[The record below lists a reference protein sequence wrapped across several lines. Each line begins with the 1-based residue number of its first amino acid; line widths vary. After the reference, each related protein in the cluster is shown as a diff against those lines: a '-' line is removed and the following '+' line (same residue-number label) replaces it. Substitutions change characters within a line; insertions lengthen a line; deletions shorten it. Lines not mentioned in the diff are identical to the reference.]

1 MLKLKHNSIN
11 KLLNF
16 DLLISPLI
24 SQLPYLCRMEQL
36 LQQIDGYKQEIAAS
50 NEGDAETFRIKW
62 LGTKGLVKTI
72 MAEMKNVAPEQKK
85 EAGQLLNEF
94 KLFAEGKYQELKG
107 TSDSRLPTQNS
118 GLDLTLPGDPT
129 PLGSRHPI
137 SLVKNQIVTVFQRLG
152 FAVAEGPEIEDDW
165 HNFTALNLPD
175 NHPARDMQDTFYIS
189 QNPDWLLRTHTS
201 NVQVR
206 EMEKGKLPVRI
217 ICPGRVYRNETISAR
232 AHCFFHQVEGLY
244 IAENVSFADLKQ
256 TLYFFVQEMFGAT
269 VKIRFRPSYFPF
281 TEPSAEMDIS
291 CLICDGDGCSVCKK
305 TGWVEILGCG
315 MVHPNVLDNCGI
327 DSNKYT
333 GFAFGMGIERI
344 TMLKYQIKDLRLF
357 SENDQRFLKQFTSA
371 V

>member
-1 MLKLKHNSIN
+1 
-11 KLLNF
+11 
-16 DLLISPLI
+16 
-24 SQLPYLCRMEQL
+24 MEQL
-36 LQQIDGYKQEIAAS
+36 AQQIEKYKQEITAFTGS
-50 NEGDAETFRIKW
+50 DAEAFRIQY
-62 LGTKGLVKTI
+62 LGSKGLVKTV
-72 MAEMKNVAPEQKK
+72 MSEMKNVAAENKK
-85 EAGQLLNEF
+85 AAGQLLNEF
-94 KLFAEGKYQELKG
+94 KIFAEARYEELKASG
-107 TSDSRLPTQNS
+107 AGEQQSTVNNIDLSLPA
-118 GLDLTLPGDPT
+118 DPM

-137 SLVKNQIVTVFQRLG
+137 SIVKNKIISIFQRLG
-152 FAVAEGPEIEDDW
+152 FAVAEGPEIEDDF
-165 HNFTALNLPD
+165 HNFTALNLPE

-201 NVQVR
+201 SVQVR
-206 EMEKGKLPVRI
+206 EMQKGKLPIRI

-256 TLYFFVQEMFGAT
+256 TLYFFVQEMFGKE
-269 VKIRFRPSYFPF
+269 VKVRFRPSYFPF

-291 CLICDGDGCSVCKK
+291 CLICGGEGCSVCKK

-357 SENDQRFLKQFTSA
+357 SENDVRFLKQFTSA

>member
-1 MLKLKHNSIN
+1 
-11 KLLNF
+11 
-16 DLLISPLI
+16 
-24 SQLPYLCRMEQL
+24 MEQL
-36 LQQIDGYKQEIAAS
+36 LSQIEGLKKEITS
-50 NEGDAETFRIKW
+50 FNGGDAETFRIKY
-62 LGTKGLVKTI
+62 LGSKGLVKTL
-72 MAEMKNVAPEQKK
+72 MGEMKNVAAENKK
-85 EAGQLLNEF
+85 EAGQLLNDF
-94 KLFAEGKYQELKG
+94 KLFTEAKYEDLKAAS
-107 TSDSRLPTQNS
+107 TSNHKQQTSNI
-118 GLDLTLPGDPT
+118 DLTLPGDPM

-137 SLVKNQIVTVFQRLG
+137 SLVKNRIVTIFQRLG
-152 FAVAEGPEIEDDW
+152 FAVAEGPEIEDDF
-165 HNFTALNLPD
+165 HNFTALNLPE

-201 NVQVR
+201 SVQVR
-206 EMEKGKLPVRI
+206 EMEKGKLPIRI

-256 TLYFFVQEMFGAT
+256 TLYFFVQEMFGET

-291 CLICDGDGCSVCKK
+291 CLICGGEGCNVCKK

-357 SENDQRFLKQFTSA
+357 SENDVRFLDQFTGA